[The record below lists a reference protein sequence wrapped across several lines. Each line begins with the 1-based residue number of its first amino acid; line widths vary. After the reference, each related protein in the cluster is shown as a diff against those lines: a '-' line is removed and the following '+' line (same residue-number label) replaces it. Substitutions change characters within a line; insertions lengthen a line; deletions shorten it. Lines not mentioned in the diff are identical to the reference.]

1 MQMRDE
7 RKEVRICFGYLAG
20 AVVILLIALM
30 LTGCAGVAK
39 YTIEKDDIKVTIF
52 NTKDIGEIKAEALYN
67 PETGEVLITLDEKSV
82 SAAGPQAQ
90 QNDLLKD
97 VLRLKIP
104 GLPE

>member
-1 MQMRDE
+1 MLMLD
-7 RKEVRICFGYLAG
+7 RITA
-20 AVVILLIALM
+20 VILAAIILFFVAI
-30 LTGCAGVAK
+30 LTGCAGFAK

-97 VLRLKIP
+97 ILSLKIP
-104 GLPE
+104 GLPK

>member
-1 MQMRDE
+1 MLMLD
-7 RKEVRICFGYLAG
+7 RITA
-20 AVVILLIALM
+20 VILAAIVLFFVAI

-90 QNDLLKD
+90 QNELLLEVFKK
-97 VLRLKIP
+97 LPGIP
-104 GLPE
+104 Q